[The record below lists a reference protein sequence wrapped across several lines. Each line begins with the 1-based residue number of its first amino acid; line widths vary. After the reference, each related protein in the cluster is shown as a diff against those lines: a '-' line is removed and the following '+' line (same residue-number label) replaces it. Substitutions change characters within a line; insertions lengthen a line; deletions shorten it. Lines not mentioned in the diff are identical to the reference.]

1 MRGSLSTCFNRCV
14 NTSQIKVQRL
24 ALLTLALLSPQVRA
38 NISAPANESN
48 KQASVALWS
57 NANPTALEQDAL
69 EHINRLRH
77 NPVTELTRIF
87 ARYSL
92 DPKITALLKPYQQRG
107 LSGQLES
114 LDITAAR
121 LLATIS
127 AEYDS
132 RKKVLLMSTAPLCLY
147 PLFKQR
153 ATNLREVFYSYEVA
167 SKVAN
172 SSAIFNPIYPG
183 TQQPPT
189 YLFSPIIPF
198 SNTYSDMPLSSWSGP
213 NATNGI
219 VTFGPYGGNETM
231 VTWTDLSTEG
241 GIDLD
246 AWCAFLFLSQDYPA
260 LFAQGPYTPSLALGN
275 GRLAGVDISNR
286 TGSPG
291 NGDLILTIDIGDP
304 QAFTSGSDLPYGPV
318 NTVFITGV
326 VYNDLNV
333 NGVYDSGEGVANVNV
348 STPTS
353 PYQAVTSISGG
364 YCIPVARNT
373 GQVLI
378 TIQSAY
384 GNQSQSVSVGEDNTK
399 ADFLIY
405 NPLNN
410 SPLTNLSARSFVG
423 GPNNPLI
430 AGFVIAGNQNSSVL
444 IRGVG
449 PTLSQFGV
457 TDALPSPKLIIYNSQ
472 GQTIAQNSG
481 WFTNL
486 NANQLSSVFAEV
498 GAFSLPNSSA
508 DCALLLN
515 LIPGCYTAQVVSTNT
530 STGQAMIE
538 IYHVPST

>member
-132 RKKVLLMSTAPLCLY
+132 RKKVLLMSAAPLCLY

-153 ATNLREVFYSYEVA
+153 ATSLREVFYSYEVA

-189 YLFSPIIPF
+189 YLFSPIILF

-333 NGVYDSGEGVANVNV
+333 NGVYDSGEGDARVIEKFTLYRTYHGSAMN
-348 STPTS
+348 
-353 PYQAVTSISGG
+353 
-364 YCIPVARNT
+364 PV
-373 GQVLI
+373 
-378 TIQSAY
+378 IQSA
-384 GNQSQSVSVGEDNTK
+384 S
-399 ADFLIY
+399 
-405 NPLNN
+405 
-410 SPLTNLSARSFVG
+410 
-423 GPNNPLI
+423 I
-430 AGFVIAGNQNSSVL
+430 AAWRDENHVAENRRL
-444 IRGVG
+444 Y
-449 PTLSQFGV
+449 
-457 TDALPSPKLIIYNSQ
+457 TDK
-472 GQTIAQNSG
+472 
-481 WFTNL
+481 F
-486 NANQLSSVFAEV
+486 
-498 GAFSLPNSSA
+498 
-508 DCALLLN
+508 
-515 LIPGCYTAQVVSTNT
+515 AQVVKILEPVLPVSLPDAAFYLWIRTPISDTDFAQNLYRDYNVT
-530 STGQAMIE
+530 VLPGSFLARTAQGINPGENFVRLALVATTDETIE
-538 IYHVPST
+538 AAKRIAEFTRKLSVVNNK